1 MYECVKMTALEG
13 ELEIPLNVHHWR
25 KLESSDPECY
35 DLVRKAQSLQRTL
48 IGTTESIVKKDVL
61 IQEKVCSLRR
71 LLVMLSACRA
81 ATTSVCDRWL
91 RPRSTCGDA
100 WCVYDSGRSR
110 IPSFE
115 VE

>member
-48 IGTTESIVKKDVL
+48 IAKTESIVKKDIL

-71 LLVMLSACRA
+71 LLMMLSASRA
-81 ATTSVCDRWL
+81 LPYRHHVCL
-91 RPRSTCGDA
+91 RSTAKTARHVRRRMMC
-100 WCVYDSGRSR
+100 
-110 IPSFE
+110 
-115 VE
+115 